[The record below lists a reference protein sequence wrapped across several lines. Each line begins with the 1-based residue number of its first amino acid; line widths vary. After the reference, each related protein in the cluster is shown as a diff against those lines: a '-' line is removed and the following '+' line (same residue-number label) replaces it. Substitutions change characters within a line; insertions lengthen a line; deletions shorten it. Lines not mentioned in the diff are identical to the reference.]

1 MGAGGAAKAVFHALV
16 TRNCKEIV
24 ILNRT
29 VENIK
34 KLFHNDDSLT
44 KLSCD
49 VLTQQNL
56 DDLFDV
62 DIVINTIPLSRTGTN
77 FEFNNLKS
85 DISLAYDLEYIP
97 KETNFIKKMKMLDAE
112 IVYGYEMLLSQAK
125 LSFQIWND
133 VMPDENMIHDKI
145 LSLLS
150 D

>member
-1 MGAGGAAKAVFHALV
+1 M
-16 TRNCKEIV
+16 
-24 ILNRT
+24 
-29 VENIK
+29 
-34 KLFHNDDSLT
+34 
-44 KLSCD
+44 
-49 VLTQQNL
+49 
-56 DDLFDV
+56 

-85 DISLAYDLEYIP
+85 AISLAYDLEYIP

-125 LSFQIWND
+125 LSFHIWNE
-133 VMPDENMIHDKI
+133 VVPDEYIIHDKI

>member
-1 MGAGGAAKAVFHALV
+1 MGAGGAAKAVFRALV
-16 TRNCKEIV
+16 TKNCIEIV

-44 KLSCD
+44 KLSYD

-56 DDLFDV
+56 DALFDV

-133 VMPDENMIHDKI
+133 VVPDENIIHDKI